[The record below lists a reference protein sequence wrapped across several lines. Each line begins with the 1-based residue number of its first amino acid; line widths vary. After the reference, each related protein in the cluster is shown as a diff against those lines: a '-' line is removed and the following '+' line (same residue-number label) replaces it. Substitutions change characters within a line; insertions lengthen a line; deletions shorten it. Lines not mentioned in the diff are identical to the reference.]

1 MKRTHINTSLLIS
14 FFIALGL
21 AATGCG
27 SDAAN
32 TETDTPSANEGG
44 SDDTS
49 ADPNLID
56 GVNWPGAG
64 WTSTLAEEVGLNQ
77 AGLDQMRDYAF
88 TESRNTQALLIVYQ
102 GQLIGEWYGPGYNK
116 DSLATSWSV
125 AKSFLSVLFGIA
137 IDQGLLASLDE
148 TVGQYLPEWAD
159 DSRGSITIR
168 QLLQMQS
175 GLSTIDE
182 DIYSEA
188 DQLAYALNRDLAD
201 SPTWTYA
208 NSDSM
213 VLGRILEMV
222 TSMDTEAFA
231 RQELFEP
238 IGMSSAVWWRDFSGQ
253 PLTYCCIDATPR
265 DFARFGL
272 MATRLGA
279 WRDSRVISSEFLDE
293 SYEPQEDA
301 YWYGL
306 HWWTYADENLRFAIA
321 RGYHEQL
328 IYVFPDSDLVVLRFG
343 VYNKV
348 GEGNQLS
355 FTNYHSTQAPSDWD
369 DQTFL
374 GYTANL
380 FSP

>member
-1 MKRTHINTSLLIS
+1 MKSTHINTSLLIS

-64 WTSTLAEEVGLNQ
+64 WTSTLAEDLGLNQ

-88 TESRNTQALLIVYQ
+88 TESRNTQALLVVYQ

-159 DSRGSITIR
+159 DSRGSITI
-168 QLLQMQS
+168 
-175 GLSTIDE
+175 LS
-182 DIYSEA
+182 
-188 DQLAYALNRDLAD
+188 
-201 SPTWTYA
+201 
-208 NSDSM
+208 
-213 VLGRILEMV
+213 
-222 TSMDTEAFA
+222 
-231 RQELFEP
+231 
-238 IGMSSAVWWRDFSGQ
+238 
-253 PLTYCCIDATPR
+253 
-265 DFARFGL
+265 
-272 MATRLGA
+272 
-279 WRDSRVISSEFLDE
+279 
-293 SYEPQEDA
+293 
-301 YWYGL
+301 
-306 HWWTYADENLRFAIA
+306 
-321 RGYHEQL
+321 L
-328 IYVFPDSDLVVLRFG
+328 I
-343 VYNKV
+343 
-348 GEGNQLS
+348 
-355 FTNYHSTQAPSDWD
+355 HI
-369 DQTFL
+369 
-374 GYTANL
+374 
-380 FSP
+380 